1 MEKHKI
7 PQDDYLEIRAMER
20 NLKKSKIAFKNAKK
34 KYPNDLGVR
43 LLNWLIVFF
52 QQQLLKKAKKDS
64 FTSGK

>member
-1 MEKHKI
+1 MKKHKI

-34 KYPNDLGVR
+34 KYPNDLGVS

-64 FTSGK
+64 FTSGE